1 MINHDLLVLVLIEVV
16 AASVDY
22 ETDHRIQ
29 HTIAKAF
36 RDRTIL
42 CIARASPKFNPL
54 TTLMIIAI

>member
-1 MINHDLLVLVLIEVV
+1 MKLPVSDEPRPLVLVLTQV
-16 AASVDY
+16 AEASVDY

-42 CIARASPKFNPL
+42 CIARASS
-54 TTLMIIAI
+54 